1 MSSWSVESKGS
12 AQTTSSSEAGSERA
26 SPSVSRNASFQSTGT
41 ASVSSLSFQ
50 PQTSS
55 ASQPNSQGQSQDQT
69 SPQAAAGTGSSS
81 NSSGSATPS
90 PEQDVECDADKSKA
104 AAAAAG
110 GSNSAKRMKK
120 KLEAPK
126 TVTTLMGGRGYI
138 NWRRTSMEKQRT
150 SAHAQINNTDAFL
163 VVWEMKL

>member
-12 AQTTSSSEAGSERA
+12 AQTTSSSEAGSERP

-50 PQTSS
+50 PTTSS
-55 ASQPNSQGQSQDQT
+55 SAGSSHSQQGQSQESQT
-69 SPQAAAGTGSSS
+69 SPSTTGT
-81 NSSGSATPS
+81 SGTQSP
-90 PEQDVECDADKSKA
+90 PEQEPPECEGDKSKGS
-104 AAAAAG
+104 AG
-110 GSNSAKRMKK
+110 GGGGSSSNSAKRMKK

-138 NWRRTSMEKQRT
+138 NWRRTSVEKQRT

>member
-12 AQTTSSSEAGSERA
+12 AQTTSSSEAGSERP
-26 SPSVSRNASFQSTGT
+26 SPSVSRTASFQSTGT
-41 ASVSSLSFQ
+41 ASVSSLSFTQ
-50 PQTSS
+50 PTSTSS
-55 ASQPNSQGQSQDQT
+55 ASSAAGSSHSQQGQSQESQT
-69 SPQAAAGTGSSS
+69 SPTSTTGTQSPPEEVEEAKKPAG
-81 NSSGSATPS
+81 
-90 PEQDVECDADKSKA
+90 D
-104 AAAAAG
+104 
-110 GSNSAKRMKK
+110 SNSAKRMKK

-138 NWRRTSMEKQRT
+138 NWRRTSVEKQRT

>member
-12 AQTTSSSEAGSERA
+12 AQTTSSSEAGSERP

-41 ASVSSLSFQ
+41 ASVSSLSFTQ
-50 PQTSS
+50 PTSTSS
-55 ASQPNSQGQSQDQT
+55 ASSAAGSSHSQQGQSQESQT
-69 SPQAAAGTGSSS
+69 SPTSTTGTQSPPEEVEEAKKPAG
-81 NSSGSATPS
+81 
-90 PEQDVECDADKSKA
+90 D
-104 AAAAAG
+104 
-110 GSNSAKRMKK
+110 SNSAKRMKK

-138 NWRRTSMEKQRT
+138 NWRRTSVEKQRT

>member
-12 AQTTSSSEAGSERA
+12 AQTTSSSEAGSERP

-41 ASVSSLSFQ
+41 ASVSSLSFTQ
-50 PQTSS
+50 PTSTSS
-55 ASQPNSQGQSQDQT
+55 ASSAAGSSHSQQGQSQESQT
-69 SPQAAAGTGSSS
+69 SPTSTTGTQSPPEEVEETKKPAG
-81 NSSGSATPS
+81 
-90 PEQDVECDADKSKA
+90 D
-104 AAAAAG
+104 
-110 GSNSAKRMKK
+110 SNSAKRMKK

-138 NWRRTSMEKQRT
+138 NWRRTSVEKQRT

>member
-12 AQTTSSSEAGSERA
+12 AQTTSSSEAGSERP

-41 ASVSSLSFQ
+41 ASVSSLSFTQ
-50 PQTSS
+50 PASTSSTSS
-55 ASQPNSQGQSQDQT
+55 ASSAAGSSHSQQGQSQESQTT
-69 SPQAAAGTGSSS
+69 SPTSTTGTQSPPEEVEEAKKPAG
-81 NSSGSATPS
+81 
-90 PEQDVECDADKSKA
+90 D
-104 AAAAAG
+104 
-110 GSNSAKRMKK
+110 SNSAKRMKK

-138 NWRRTSMEKQRT
+138 NWRRTSVEKQRT